1 MSTIHYI
8 VNVEVVI
15 VRDGRY
21 LMMIRSEQEDHAPG
35 TLSFPGG
42 KVEDAGDT
50 LDVLEETARREA
62 MEEAGVVVGELA
74 YSESKSFVPFDEF
87 PVVDIVFLGKHE
99 SGEPTPGD
107 PEEVAS
113 VEWMTVEEILGHP
126 KCPDW
131 TNVSI
136 RKAEALRSKLGW

>member
-21 LMMIRSEQEDHAPG
+21 LMMIRSEHEDHAPG

-42 KVEDAGDT
+42 KVENAGD
-50 LDVLEETARREA
+50 DPDILEATARREA
-62 MEEAGVVVGELA
+62 LEEAGVVVGELA
-74 YSESKSFVPFDEF
+74 YSESKSFVLLDEL

-99 SGEPTPGD
+99 SGEPAPGD
-107 PEEVAS
+107 PEEVAA
-113 VEWMTVEEILGHP
+113 VAWMTVDEILSHP

-131 TNVSI
+131 TAVSI
-136 RKAEALRSKLGW
+136 RKAEELRQKLDW